1 MTVEEAIK
9 ILLMKASNMK
19 YMKIIQAEVCLAGLV
34 LVS

>member
-9 ILLMKASNMK
+9 ILLMKASSMS
-19 YMKIIQAEVCLAGLV
+19 YMKTIQDVVCLAGLV